1 MKGKVLS
8 CIHDLLKGRKMDRSG
23 KQAALQ
29 ARLEVWATLCWDLCC
44 SSDAE
49 MGYKRGQRAR
59 WKSLTTVQ
67 IINLV
72 KLKADVNICVLLR
85 DLQLNSR

>member
-1 MKGKVLS
+1 MHRS
-8 CIHDLLKGRKMDRSG
+8 C

-29 ARLEVWATLCWDLCC
+29 ARLEVWATLCC

-72 KLKADVNICVLLR
+72 KLKADVNICVLPR
-85 DLQLNSR
+85 VLQLNSR